1 MRRPVHVAGFA
12 QLPQLAQDNFLDE
25 GEMVRKVTAAALQ
38 DAGLAREDVDFTCS
52 GSSDYAMGRPFSFV
66 LALDGIGPVPPIRE
80 SHVESDGAWAMVE
93 AAMRMQHGDV
103 DVALVYCYGKSS
115 LGDIDALMTLQLDPY
130 LEGPLGPHPM
140 ALAALQARVM
150 LDSGECTEAD
160 FAAVV
165 ARAYAA
171 SASNPNAPTHEALDV
186 DALLLA
192 PTRFSPLRAHD
203 GPFRTDGAA
212 AIVLTVGG
220 DGPRVTGLDHR
231 IDSMSLGL
239 RDLNMVRSAAVAAEA
254 VGGCGDVD
262 AAELHA
268 PYSHQELLLIRALG
282 LPAGIPITPSGG
294 SLVADSPMV
303 AGLTRIG
310 EAVGLVRAGARKVVA
325 TATAGPCLQQ
335 NLVCVLEAK

>member
-1 MRRPVHVAGFA
+1 MRRPVHVAGFM
-12 QLPQLAQDNFLDE
+12 QLPQLKQDNFLDE
-25 GEMVRKVTAAALQ
+25 AEMVRIVTAGALER
-38 DAGLAREDVDFTCS
+38 AGLSRDDVGFTCS

-66 LALDGIGPVPPIRE
+66 LALDGVGPVPAIRE
-80 SHVESDGAWAMVE
+80 SHVESDGAFAMIE
-93 AAMRMQHGDV
+93 AAMRLQHGDV
-103 DVALVYCYGKSS
+103 DTALVYCYGKST

-140 ALAALQARVM
+140 VLAALQARVL
-150 LDSGECTEAD
+150 LDSGDYTEAD

-171 SASNPNAPTHEALDV
+171 SAGNPNTPTHEALDV
-186 DALLLA
+186 DALLAA
-192 PTRFSPLRAHD
+192 PAAYSPLRAHD

-212 AIVLTVGG
+212 AMVLMVGG
-220 DGPRVTGLDHR
+220 GGPRISGLDHR
-231 IDSMSLGL
+231 IDAMSIGL
-239 RDLNMVRSAAVAAEA
+239 RDLTTVPSAALAAEA
-254 VGGCGDVD
+254 AGGCTDVD

-268 PYSHQELLLIRALG
+268 PYSHQELLLIKALG

-310 EAVGLVRAGARKVVA
+310 EAAALVRNGARKVVA

-335 NLVCVLEAK
+335 NVVCVLEAS